1 MVATYVSS
9 SLSYSDVQI
18 PTDQVGC
25 RLTTCAVSIPTHR
38 GKQTNLVNVY
48 YPNGSNSEADVEWLY
63 NLETNQNSWVVAG
76 DFNVSHK
83 LWDTG
88 QTKDSGDHLANT
100 ILNSRLVIL
109 NDGSFTRI
117 GQPGQGSSAIDLTLT
132 SPDLS
137 LDAEW
142 TIGTDHL
149 QSDYLPLHLVLHKAD
164 PTPAEIDTSP
174 KFLYHKADWELL
186 TLKLTSECENHDP
199 RDLDINTHYENIR
212 SMILR
217 AAEATIPKK
226 SPGTNGPHQH
236 SAAWWNE
243 ECAKSTRA
251 KRRALRHFQKN
262 LSESNK
268 MALSEATKHCE
279 ATTEDARKDHWERF
293 CKEEI
298 NGPEDSSKMWRKIRQ
313 MRKQRRRPERPL
325 LVNGQL
331 TKTSQEKADALANT
345 FSKTSQSNHL
355 PPEMKEKRRNAE
367 STFSTPPQDNST
379 SFNSDLTLDEVR
391 TAVASLGTN
400 SKATGTDPIS
410 YHMIRRFPEPA
421 LRMLHTFFQTCWT
434 TGNIPKDWKKATVV
448 AIPKNGK
455 PPQQTSSYRPI
466 ALTPHLGKVYERVLK
481 NRLDHHLEK
490 NEILPLCQAGFRKG
504 RNCIE
509 DTKKWSLKGK
519 NKKTVATFFDIKKA
533 FDSVWHAKLLNKMGA
548 LGITG
553 WMYNFIQTFMDSRE
567 ITVKV
572 GPSVSRSHIL
582 DMGVPQGSVIA
593 PTLFSIMLH
602 NILTTLQPQNK
613 PPTISL
619 FADDLAIWSHIS
631 DHAITNQMPA
641 FQRNIDSIQ
650 NYMSDNG
657 FELSAKKTTLMV
669 FAKTRIWNYQG
680 IARIKVGDHIIRPSK
695 QAKFLGV
702 TLTPTFSWT
711 EHINGLITKAMRGV
725 SLIKMLTQE
734 TWVTPENLTHLTA
747 ALVCARLTYGH
758 EAYFNAPKSQWQRLA
773 STELMALKH
782 ALGVCRGAVNDLVY
796 QEVGWLP
803 LKEKC
808 SRRCANFEICTQTVN
823 NTVKTSLQN
832 LSSRDTTFRKHLE
845 RKKPAQH
852 KRTTPLH
859 DHTKVLW
866 EKSNLNPEDVAT
878 APISPIPPWE
888 LIKPRIIDTYKTKET
903 KHRNPLYL
911 ATLAKTRVHEEF
923 GQHLQIYTDG
933 SVKDNGEVGC
943 ALVIP
948 DLGITKKYH
957 LNNGIG
963 IYTAE
968 LYAILK
974 ACETINDMP
983 QPPRATVILT
993 DSKSSLQGLASGRTK
1008 NRQEFQA
1015 EISFLTHQ
1023 ILYKGTDLT
1032 LMWLP
1037 SHTGI
1042 KGNELADK
1050 AAKRATEDG
1059 THVTLQLSTLE
1070 MKNKIRQTAN
1080 NIRNDTL
1087 KTRCTEHGW
1096 VFIPM
1101 PKTSPRLT
1109 LPRKNQKLL
1118 RRIRTGHHRST
1129 SQNITCQC

>member
-9 SLSYSDVQI
+9 
-18 PTDQVGC
+18 
-25 RLTTCAVSIPTHR
+25 R

-100 ILNSRLVIL
+100 ILNSRLVVL

-117 GQPGQGSSAIDLTLT
+117 GQPGQRSSAIDLTLT

-149 QSDYLPLHLVLHKAD
+149 QSDHLPLHLVLHKAD

-186 TLKLTSECENHDP
+186 ALKLTSECENHDP
-199 RDLDINTHYENIR
+199 RDPDINTHYENIG

-217 AAEATIPKK
+217 AAEATIPKN

-251 KRRALRHFQKN
+251 KRWALRHFQKN

-279 ATTEDARKDHWERF
+279 ATTEDARKDHWVRF

-345 FSKTSQSNHL
+345 FSKASQSNHL

-367 STFSTPPQDNST
+367 STFSTPQDNST
-379 SFNSDLTLDEVR
+379 SFNSNLTLDEVR

-410 YHMIRRFPEPA
+410 YHMIRTFPEPA

-448 AIPKNGK
+448 AISKNGK

-490 NEILPLCQAGFRKG
+490 NEILPLCQAGFRNG
-504 RNCIE
+504 RNCMEHVVRRIE

-519 NKKTVATFFDIKKA
+519 NKKTVATIFDIKKA
-533 FDSVWHAKLLNKMGA
+533 FDSVWYAKLLNKMGA

-553 WMYNFIQTFMDSRE
+553 RMYNFIQTFLDSIE

-582 DMGVPQGSVIA
+582 DMGVPQGSIIA

-602 NILTTLQPQNK
+602 DILTTLQPQNK

-631 DHAITNQMPA
+631 DHAKMHKFKLTYKEQLA
-641 FQRNIDSIQ
+641 EKQRQAEEKRERLLQKRASASTKSSKRRQ
-650 NYMSDNG
+650 ELMKAKE
-657 FELSAKKTTLMV
+657 FEAQQQLQQEKALD
-669 FAKTRIWNYQG
+669 
-680 IARIKVGDHIIRPSK
+680 DHQRQVEVK
-695 QAKFLGV
+695 R
-702 TLTPTFSWT
+702 
-711 EHINGLITKAMRGV
+711 E
-725 SLIKMLTQE
+725 
-734 TWVTPENLTHLTA
+734 
-747 ALVCARLTYGH
+747 ARLK
-758 EAYFNAPKSQWQRLA
+758 EIQEKQRIR
-773 STELMALKH
+773 E
-782 ALGVCRGAVNDLVY
+782 
-796 QEVGWLP
+796 
-803 LKEKC
+803 
-808 SRRCANFEICTQTVN
+808 
-823 NTVKTSLQN
+823 
-832 LSSRDTTFRKHLE
+832 E
-845 RKKPAQH
+845 R
-852 KRTTPLH
+852 
-859 DHTKVLW
+859 
-866 EKSNLNPEDVAT
+866 
-878 APISPIPPWE
+878 
-888 LIKPRIIDTYKTKET
+888 
-903 KHRNPLYL
+903 
-911 ATLAKTRVHEEF
+911 
-923 GQHLQIYTDG
+923 
-933 SVKDNGEVGC
+933 
-943 ALVIP
+943 
-948 DLGITKKYH
+948 
-957 LNNGIG
+957 
-963 IYTAE
+963 
-968 LYAILK
+968 
-974 ACETINDMP
+974 
-983 QPPRATVILT
+983 
-993 DSKSSLQGLASGRTK
+993 
-1008 NRQEFQA
+1008 
-1015 EISFLTHQ
+1015 
-1023 ILYKGTDLT
+1023 
-1032 LMWLP
+1032 
-1037 SHTGI
+1037 
-1042 KGNELADK
+1042 
-1050 AAKRATEDG
+1050 AKRARERAKKLNQGDNADDIDVEKDDHFNASDG
-1059 THVTLQLSTLE
+1059 KQGDFAFVHVLCL
-1070 MKNKIRQTAN
+1070 
-1080 NIRNDTL
+1080 
-1087 KTRCTEHGW
+1087 CT
-1096 VFIPM
+1096 P
-1101 PKTSPRLT
+1101 SA
-1109 LPRKNQKLL
+1109 
-1118 RRIRTGHHRST
+1118 
-1129 SQNITCQC
+1129 SQ

>member
-1 MVATYVSS
+1 MENVV
-9 SLSYSDVQI
+9 
-18 PTDQVGC
+18 
-25 RLTTCAVSIPTHR
+25 RL
-38 GKQTNLVNVY
+38 
-48 YPNGSNSEADVEWLY
+48 
-63 NLETNQNSWVVAG
+63 
-76 DFNVSHK
+76 
-83 LWDTG
+83 
-88 QTKDSGDHLANT
+88 
-100 ILNSRLVIL
+100 
-109 NDGSFTRI
+109 
-117 GQPGQGSSAIDLTLT
+117 
-132 SPDLS
+132 
-137 LDAEW
+137 
-142 TIGTDHL
+142 
-149 QSDYLPLHLVLHKAD
+149 
-164 PTPAEIDTSP
+164 
-174 KFLYHKADWELL
+174 
-186 TLKLTSECENHDP
+186 
-199 RDLDINTHYENIR
+199 
-212 SMILR
+212 
-217 AAEATIPKK
+217 
-226 SPGTNGPHQH
+226 
-236 SAAWWNE
+236 
-243 ECAKSTRA
+243 
-251 KRRALRHFQKN
+251 
-262 LSESNK
+262 
-268 MALSEATKHCE
+268 
-279 ATTEDARKDHWERF
+279 
-293 CKEEI
+293 
-298 NGPEDSSKMWRKIRQ
+298 
-313 MRKQRRRPERPL
+313 
-325 LVNGQL
+325 
-331 TKTSQEKADALANT
+331 
-345 FSKTSQSNHL
+345 
-355 PPEMKEKRRNAE
+355 
-367 STFSTPPQDNST
+367 
-379 SFNSDLTLDEVR
+379 
-391 TAVASLGTN
+391 
-400 SKATGTDPIS
+400 
-410 YHMIRRFPEPA
+410 
-421 LRMLHTFFQTCWT
+421 
-434 TGNIPKDWKKATVV
+434 
-448 AIPKNGK
+448 
-455 PPQQTSSYRPI
+455 
-466 ALTPHLGKVYERVLK
+466 
-481 NRLDHHLEK
+481 
-490 NEILPLCQAGFRKG
+490 
-504 RNCIE
+504 IE

-533 FDSVWHAKLLNKMGA
+533 FNSVWHAKLLNKMGA

-553 WMYNFIQTFMDSRE
+553 WMYNFIQTFLDSRE

-572 GPSVSRSHIL
+572 GPSVPRSHIL
-582 DMGVPQGSVIA
+582 DMGVPQGSVIT

-602 NILTTLQPQNK
+602 DILTTLQPQKK

-650 NYMSDNG
+650 NYMSNNG
-657 FELSAKKTTLMV
+657 FELSAEKNHPDSVGKNQNMELPGHRPHQSRGPHHPPQQTSKVPGGNTHPNLLLDR
-669 FAKTRIWNYQG
+669 AHQRPHHQSHEGSEPDQNAHTGNLGNTREPN
-680 IARIKVGDHIIRPSK
+680 
-695 QAKFLGV
+695 
-702 TLTPTFSWT
+702 TP
-711 EHINGLITKAMRGV
+711 
-725 SLIKMLTQE
+725 
-734 TWVTPENLTHLTA
+734 A
-747 ALVCARLTYGH
+747 ALVRARLTYGH

-773 STELMALKH
+773 RTELTALKH

-803 LKEKC
+803 LKEEC
-808 SRRCANFEICTQTVN
+808 SRRCANFEIRTQTVN
-823 NTVKTSLQN
+823 NT
-832 LSSRDTTFRKHLE
+832 RG
-845 RKKPAQH
+845 KKPAQH

-866 EKSNLNPEDVAT
+866 EKSNLNPKDVAT

-888 LIKPRIIDTYKTKET
+888 LIKPCIIDTYETKET
-903 KHRNPLYL
+903 KHMNSLYL

-933 SVKDNGEVGC
+933 SVKDNGEVRC

-983 QPPRATVILT
+983 QPPRAAIILT

-1070 MKNKIRQTAN
+1070 IKNKIRQTAN

-1129 SQNITCQC
+1129 SQNITCQCGKEATLQHIFSDCSPSTAQLQN

>member
-1 MVATYVSS
+1 
-9 SLSYSDVQI
+9 
-18 PTDQVGC
+18 
-25 RLTTCAVSIPTHR
+25 
-38 GKQTNLVNVY
+38 
-48 YPNGSNSEADVEWLY
+48 
-63 NLETNQNSWVVAG
+63 
-76 DFNVSHK
+76 
-83 LWDTG
+83 
-88 QTKDSGDHLANT
+88 
-100 ILNSRLVIL
+100 
-109 NDGSFTRI
+109 
-117 GQPGQGSSAIDLTLT
+117 
-132 SPDLS
+132 
-137 LDAEW
+137 
-142 TIGTDHL
+142 
-149 QSDYLPLHLVLHKAD
+149 
-164 PTPAEIDTSP
+164 
-174 KFLYHKADWELL
+174 
-186 TLKLTSECENHDP
+186 
-199 RDLDINTHYENIR
+199 
-212 SMILR
+212 
-217 AAEATIPKK
+217 
-226 SPGTNGPHQH
+226 
-236 SAAWWNE
+236 
-243 ECAKSTRA
+243 
-251 KRRALRHFQKN
+251 
-262 LSESNK
+262 
-268 MALSEATKHCE
+268 
-279 ATTEDARKDHWERF
+279 
-293 CKEEI
+293 
-298 NGPEDSSKMWRKIRQ
+298 
-313 MRKQRRRPERPL
+313 
-325 LVNGQL
+325 
-331 TKTSQEKADALANT
+331 
-345 FSKTSQSNHL
+345 
-355 PPEMKEKRRNAE
+355 
-367 STFSTPPQDNST
+367 
-379 SFNSDLTLDEVR
+379 
-391 TAVASLGTN
+391 
-400 SKATGTDPIS
+400 
-410 YHMIRRFPEPA
+410 MIRRFPEPA

-504 RNCIE
+504 RNCMEHVVRLIE

-553 WMYNFIQTFMDSRE
+553 RMYNFIQTFLDSRE

-602 NILTTLQPQNK
+602 DILTTLQPQK
-613 PPTISL
+613 KLPTISL

-650 NYMSDNG
+650 NYMSNNG
-657 FELSAKKTTLMV
+657 FELSAEKNNPDGVRKNQNLELPGHRSHQTLV
-669 FAKTRIWNYQG
+669 R
-680 IARIKVGDHIIRPSK
+680 
-695 QAKFLGV
+695 
-702 TLTPTFSWT
+702 
-711 EHINGLITKAMRGV
+711 
-725 SLIKMLTQE
+725 
-734 TWVTPENLTHLTA
+734 
-747 ALVCARLTYGH
+747 ARLTYGH

-773 STELMALKH
+773 RTELTALKH

-803 LKEKC
+803 LKEEC
-808 SRRCANFEICTQTVN
+808 SRRCANFEIRTQTVN

-832 LSSRDTTFRKHLE
+832 PPSRDSTFRKHLE
-845 RKKPAQH
+845 RKKSAQH

-888 LIKPRIIDTYKTKET
+888 LIKPRIIDTYETKET
-903 KHRNPLYL
+903 KHTNPLYL

-957 LNNGIG
+957 LNNRIS

-983 QPPRATVILT
+983 QPPRAAIILT

-1015 EISFLTHQ
+1015 EISFLTHE

-1129 SQNITCQC
+1129 SQNITCQCGKEATLQHIFSDCPSLNSSTTKLKDYKQKHSLGTQDFLLPHPTLGTQPIRLLTDTIMNSETDQWF

>member
-1 MVATYVSS
+1 
-9 SLSYSDVQI
+9 
-18 PTDQVGC
+18 
-25 RLTTCAVSIPTHR
+25 
-38 GKQTNLVNVY
+38 
-48 YPNGSNSEADVEWLY
+48 
-63 NLETNQNSWVVAG
+63 
-76 DFNVSHK
+76 
-83 LWDTG
+83 
-88 QTKDSGDHLANT
+88 
-100 ILNSRLVIL
+100 
-109 NDGSFTRI
+109 
-117 GQPGQGSSAIDLTLT
+117 
-132 SPDLS
+132 
-137 LDAEW
+137 
-142 TIGTDHL
+142 
-149 QSDYLPLHLVLHKAD
+149 
-164 PTPAEIDTSP
+164 
-174 KFLYHKADWELL
+174 
-186 TLKLTSECENHDP
+186 
-199 RDLDINTHYENIR
+199 
-212 SMILR
+212 
-217 AAEATIPKK
+217 
-226 SPGTNGPHQH
+226 
-236 SAAWWNE
+236 
-243 ECAKSTRA
+243 
-251 KRRALRHFQKN
+251 
-262 LSESNK
+262 
-268 MALSEATKHCE
+268 
-279 ATTEDARKDHWERF
+279 
-293 CKEEI
+293 
-298 NGPEDSSKMWRKIRQ
+298 
-313 MRKQRRRPERPL
+313 
-325 LVNGQL
+325 
-331 TKTSQEKADALANT
+331 
-345 FSKTSQSNHL
+345 
-355 PPEMKEKRRNAE
+355 
-367 STFSTPPQDNST
+367 
-379 SFNSDLTLDEVR
+379 
-391 TAVASLGTN
+391 
-400 SKATGTDPIS
+400 
-410 YHMIRRFPEPA
+410 MIRRFPEPA

-448 AIPKNGK
+448 AIPQNGK

-481 NRLDHHLEK
+481 NKLDHHLEK

-504 RNCIE
+504 RNCMEHVVRLIE

-553 WMYNFIQTFMDSRE
+553 RMYNFIQTFLDSRE

-602 NILTTLQPQNK
+602 DILTTLQPQKK

-650 NYMSDNG
+650 NYMSNNG
-657 FELSAKKTTLMV
+657 T
-669 FAKTRIWNYQG
+669 WNYQD

-711 EHINGLITKAMRGV
+711 EHINSLITKAMRGV

-734 TWVTPENLTHLTA
+734 TWE
-747 ALVCARLTYGH
+747 
-758 EAYFNAPKSQWQRLA
+758 E
-773 STELMALKH
+773 
-782 ALGVCRGAVNDLVY
+782 
-796 QEVGWLP
+796 
-803 LKEKC
+803 C
-808 SRRCANFEICTQTVN
+808 SRRCANFEIRTQTVN

-832 LSSRDTTFRKHLE
+832 LPSRDSTFRKHLE

-888 LIKPRIIDTYKTKET
+888 LIKPRIIDTYETKET
-903 KHRNPLYL
+903 KHTNPLYL

-983 QPPRATVILT
+983 QPPRAAIILT
-993 DSKSSLQGLASGRTK
+993 DSKSSLQGLISGRTK
-1008 NRQEFQA
+1008 NRQDFQV

-1023 ILYKGTDLT
+1023 ILYKGTYLT

-1087 KTRCTEHGW
+1087 KTHCTEHGW

-1129 SQNITCQC
+1129 SQNITCQCGKEATLQNIFSDCPSLNSSTTKLKDYKQKHSLGTQDFLLPHPTLGTQPIRLLTDTIMNSETDQWL

>member
-9 SLSYSDVQI
+9 RLSYSNVQI

-63 NLETNQNSWVVAG
+63 NLDTNQNSWVVAG

-100 ILNSRLVIL
+100 ILNSRLVVL

-117 GQPGQGSSAIDLTLT
+117 GQPGQRSSAIDLTLT

-142 TIGTDHL
+142 TIGKDHL
-149 QSDYLPLHLVLHKAD
+149 QSDHLPLHLVLHKAD

-186 TLKLTSECENHDP
+186 ALKLTSECKNHDP
-199 RDLDINTHYENIR
+199 RDPDINTHYENI
-212 SMILR
+212 
-217 AAEATIPKK
+217 
-226 SPGTNGPHQH
+226 
-236 SAAWWNE
+236 
-243 ECAKSTRA
+243 
-251 KRRALRHFQKN
+251 
-262 LSESNK
+262 
-268 MALSEATKHCE
+268 
-279 ATTEDARKDHWERF
+279 
-293 CKEEI
+293 
-298 NGPEDSSKMWRKIRQ
+298 
-313 MRKQRRRPERPL
+313 
-325 LVNGQL
+325 
-331 TKTSQEKADALANT
+331 
-345 FSKTSQSNHL
+345 
-355 PPEMKEKRRNAE
+355 
-367 STFSTPPQDNST
+367 
-379 SFNSDLTLDEVR
+379 
-391 TAVASLGTN
+391 
-400 SKATGTDPIS
+400 
-410 YHMIRRFPEPA
+410 RFPEPA

-504 RNCIE
+504 RNCMEHVVRLIE

-553 WMYNFIQTFMDSRE
+553 RMYNFIQTFLDSRE

-602 NILTTLQPQNK
+602 DILTTLQPQKK

-641 FQRNIDSIQ
+641 FQRNIDSIK
-650 NYMSDNG
+650 NYMSNNG
-657 FELSAKKTTLMV
+657 T
-669 FAKTRIWNYQG
+669 WNYQD

-747 ALVCARLTYGH
+747 ALVRARLTYGH

-773 STELMALKH
+773 RTEPMALKH

-803 LKEKC
+803 LKEEC
-808 SRRCANFEICTQTVN
+808 SRRCANFEIRTQTVN
-823 NTVKTSLQN
+823 NTVKTSLQK
-832 LSSRDTTFRKHLE
+832 LPSRDSTFRKHLE

-888 LIKPRIIDTYKTKET
+888 LIKPRIIDTYETKET
-903 KHRNPLYL
+903 KHTNPLYL

-957 LNNGIG
+957 LNNGIS

-974 ACETINDMP
+974 ACETINDMS
-983 QPPRATVILT
+983 QPPRAAIILT

-1023 ILYKGTDLT
+1023 IMYKGTDLT

-1129 SQNITCQC
+1129 SQNITCQCGKEATLQHIFSDCPSLNSSTTKLKDYKQKHSLGTQDFLLPHPTLGTQPIRLLTDTIMNSETDQWF

>member
-1 MVATYVSS
+1 
-9 SLSYSDVQI
+9 
-18 PTDQVGC
+18 
-25 RLTTCAVSIPTHR
+25 
-38 GKQTNLVNVY
+38 
-48 YPNGSNSEADVEWLY
+48 
-63 NLETNQNSWVVAG
+63 
-76 DFNVSHK
+76 
-83 LWDTG
+83 
-88 QTKDSGDHLANT
+88 
-100 ILNSRLVIL
+100 
-109 NDGSFTRI
+109 
-117 GQPGQGSSAIDLTLT
+117 
-132 SPDLS
+132 
-137 LDAEW
+137 
-142 TIGTDHL
+142 
-149 QSDYLPLHLVLHKAD
+149 
-164 PTPAEIDTSP
+164 
-174 KFLYHKADWELL
+174 
-186 TLKLTSECENHDP
+186 
-199 RDLDINTHYENIR
+199 
-212 SMILR
+212 
-217 AAEATIPKK
+217 
-226 SPGTNGPHQH
+226 
-236 SAAWWNE
+236 
-243 ECAKSTRA
+243 
-251 KRRALRHFQKN
+251 
-262 LSESNK
+262 
-268 MALSEATKHCE
+268 
-279 ATTEDARKDHWERF
+279 
-293 CKEEI
+293 
-298 NGPEDSSKMWRKIRQ
+298 
-313 MRKQRRRPERPL
+313 
-325 LVNGQL
+325 
-331 TKTSQEKADALANT
+331 
-345 FSKTSQSNHL
+345 
-355 PPEMKEKRRNAE
+355 
-367 STFSTPPQDNST
+367 
-379 SFNSDLTLDEVR
+379 
-391 TAVASLGTN
+391 
-400 SKATGTDPIS
+400 
-410 YHMIRRFPEPA
+410 MIRRFPEPA

-466 ALTPHLGKVYERVLK
+466 ALTPHLGKVYEMVLK

-504 RNCIE
+504 RNCMEHVVRLIE

-553 WMYNFIQTFMDSRE
+553 RMYNFIQTFLDSRE

-582 DMGVPQGSVIA
+582 DMGVPHGSVIA

-602 NILTTLQPQNK
+602 DILTTLQPQKN

-650 NYMSDNG
+650 HYMSNNG
-657 FELSAKKTTLMV
+657 FELSAEKTTLMV
-669 FAKTRIWNYQG
+669 FAKTRTWNYQD

-747 ALVCARLTYGH
+747 ALVHARLTYGH

-773 STELMALKH
+773 RTELTALKH

-803 LKEKC
+803 LKEEC
-808 SRRCANFEICTQTVN
+808 SRRCANFEIRTQTVN

-832 LSSRDTTFRKHLE
+832 LPSRDSTFRKHLE

-888 LIKPRIIDTYKTKET
+888 LIKPCVIDTYETKET
-903 KHRNPLYL
+903 KHTNPLYL

-957 LNNGIG
+957 LNNRIG

-968 LYAILK
+968 LYALLK

-983 QPPRATVILT
+983 QPPRAAIILT

-1015 EISFLTHQ
+1015 EISFLTHK

-1032 LMWLP
+1032 LM
-1037 SHTGI
+1037 
-1042 KGNELADK
+1042 
-1050 AAKRATEDG
+1050 
-1059 THVTLQLSTLE
+1059 
-1070 MKNKIRQTAN
+1070 
-1080 NIRNDTL
+1080 
-1087 KTRCTEHGW
+1087 
-1096 VFIPM
+1096 
-1101 PKTSPRLT
+1101 
-1109 LPRKNQKLL
+1109 
-1118 RRIRTGHHRST
+1118 
-1129 SQNITCQC
+1129 

>member
-1 MVATYVSS
+1 
-9 SLSYSDVQI
+9 
-18 PTDQVGC
+18 
-25 RLTTCAVSIPTHR
+25 
-38 GKQTNLVNVY
+38 
-48 YPNGSNSEADVEWLY
+48 
-63 NLETNQNSWVVAG
+63 
-76 DFNVSHK
+76 
-83 LWDTG
+83 
-88 QTKDSGDHLANT
+88 
-100 ILNSRLVIL
+100 
-109 NDGSFTRI
+109 
-117 GQPGQGSSAIDLTLT
+117 
-132 SPDLS
+132 
-137 LDAEW
+137 
-142 TIGTDHL
+142 
-149 QSDYLPLHLVLHKAD
+149 
-164 PTPAEIDTSP
+164 
-174 KFLYHKADWELL
+174 
-186 TLKLTSECENHDP
+186 
-199 RDLDINTHYENIR
+199 
-212 SMILR
+212 
-217 AAEATIPKK
+217 
-226 SPGTNGPHQH
+226 
-236 SAAWWNE
+236 
-243 ECAKSTRA
+243 
-251 KRRALRHFQKN
+251 
-262 LSESNK
+262 
-268 MALSEATKHCE
+268 
-279 ATTEDARKDHWERF
+279 
-293 CKEEI
+293 
-298 NGPEDSSKMWRKIRQ
+298 
-313 MRKQRRRPERPL
+313 
-325 LVNGQL
+325 
-331 TKTSQEKADALANT
+331 
-345 FSKTSQSNHL
+345 
-355 PPEMKEKRRNAE
+355 
-367 STFSTPPQDNST
+367 
-379 SFNSDLTLDEVR
+379 
-391 TAVASLGTN
+391 
-400 SKATGTDPIS
+400 
-410 YHMIRRFPEPA
+410 MIRRFPEPA

-504 RNCIE
+504 RNCMEHVVRLIE

-553 WMYNFIQTFMDSRE
+553 RMYNFIQTFLDSRE

-602 NILTTLQPQNK
+602 DILTTLQPQKK

-650 NYMSDNG
+650 NYMSNNG
-657 FELSAKKTTLMV
+657 FELSAEKTTLMV
-669 FAKTRIWNYQG
+669 FAKTRTWNYQD

-734 TWVTPENLTHLTA
+734 TWVTPESLTHLTA
-747 ALVCARLTYGH
+747 ALVRARLTYGH

-773 STELMALKH
+773 RTELMALKH
-782 ALGVCRGAVNDLVY
+782 AL
-796 QEVGWLP
+796 
-803 LKEKC
+803 
-808 SRRCANFEICTQTVN
+808 
-823 NTVKTSLQN
+823 
-832 LSSRDTTFRKHLE
+832 
-845 RKKPAQH
+845 
-852 KRTTPLH
+852 
-859 DHTKVLW
+859 
-866 EKSNLNPEDVAT
+866 

-888 LIKPRIIDTYKTKET
+888 LIKPHIIDTYETKET
-903 KHRNPLYL
+903 KHTNPLYL

-957 LNNGIG
+957 LNNGIS

-983 QPPRATVILT
+983 QPPRAAIILT
-993 DSKSSLQGLASGRTK
+993 DSKSSLQGLASGRKK

-1023 ILYKGTDLT
+1023 IMYKGTYLT

-1129 SQNITCQC
+1129 SQNITCQCGKEATLQHIFSDCPSLNSSTTKLKDYKQKHSLGTQDFLLPHPTLGTQPIRLLTDTIMNSETDQWF